1 MKIIK
6 IEKVTFKEVTY
17 KSTSK
22 EGNVRRKVTFEDPEG
37 KIYNCLTSKN
47 ASASLDCLNC
57 YLLKRKANIWIH
69 KTQKGNLLIDFC
81 QEIRNNF

>member
-6 IEKVTFKEVTY
+6 IEKVTFKEVSY

-22 EGNVRRKVTFEDPEG
+22 DGNVRRKVTFEDPEG
-37 KIYNCLTSKN
+37 NIYNCLTSKN

-57 YLLKRKANIWIH
+57 YLLKRKANIWYHIT
-69 KTQKGNLLIDFC
+69 KKGILLIDYC
-81 QEIRNNF
+81 QEIKN